1 MPNIFSKSEVCELG
15 VTFMVLGR
23 KFSYDIKYDAEKE
36 EYLYESF
43 SELFKD
49 QYNNEKEVCRLKK
62 NTISEIYEC
71 GEIQPQKKESPPG
84 TVSGSVITG
93 RRIQMEMVKRIKMTK
108 SSRSSGGCCRWT
120 EMTCFCWRI
129 KTLMCRGIMILMQ
142 LLSVD
147 VCRR

>member
-43 SELFKD
+43 SEIFKD

-62 NTISEIYEC
+62 I
-71 GEIQPQKKESPPG
+71 PL
-84 TVSGSVITG
+84 
-93 RRIQMEMVKRIKMTK
+93 VKFMNVVK
-108 SSRSSGGCCRWT
+108 SSHRKRNHHLGQYLVR
-120 EMTCFCWRI
+120 
-129 KTLMCRGIMILMQ
+129 
-142 LLSVD
+142 
-147 VCRR
+147 